1 MGRGWGGGTVYQTR
15 NLLLIFSSAC
25 HAEVNLFPNFTL
37 LLSNATEMDILTL
50 ERI

>member
-1 MGRGWGGGTVYQTR
+1 MGKGWGRGTEYQTR
-15 NLLLIFSSAC
+15 NLLVIFSSAC

-37 LLSNATEMDILTL
+37 LLSNATETDTF